1 MRIKKFNFFVCF
13 SVACL
18 VSVRAVQ
25 DNTIWDDIVFKEAS
39 EGDLGDSG
47 LNSKKADESALIE
60 ADIRNAQILG
70 ET

>member
-25 DNTIWDDIVFKEAS
+25 DNNIWDDIVFKEAL
-39 EGDLGDSG
+39 EGDSG